1 MNQIQKMKKKIASLE
16 DLKIEAWLRT
26 REKGEIVWKT
36 KNGEVISIKD
46 MNDSHLLNTI
56 RMLEK
61 QEDADE
67 ILLDALDA
75 DNY

>member
-1 MNQIQKMKKKIASLE
+1 MK
-16 DLKIEAWLRT
+16 LRA

-36 KNGEVISIKD
+36 KNGEVIPIKD

-61 QEDADE
+61 QEDVDE

>member
-16 DLKIEAWLRT
+16 DLKIEAWLRA

-36 KNGEVISIKD
+36 KNGEVIPIKD

>member
-16 DLKIEAWLRT
+16 DLKIEAWLRA
-26 REKGEIVWKT
+26 REKDEIVWKT

-56 RMLEK
+56 KMLEK
-61 QEDADE
+61 QEDVNE
-67 ILLDALDA
+67 ILLNALGA